1 MDKYG
6 YETAPFS
13 MLSHPTDE
21 KGYFFFI
28 SFSLYWFKDAVKIS
42 ECKAFL
48 ESSPLRSCDF
58 PTDVNKGQTG
68 ALLSSYRMQDKKTK
82 LYSVGPF
89 VYASQD
95 SKSNSHSNGY

>member
-1 MDKYG
+1 MGVDKYG

-13 MLSHPTDE
+13 MLSYPTDE
-21 KGYFFFI
+21 KGYFFFT
-28 SFSLYWFKDAVKIS
+28 SFSLNDQFNDAVKIT

-48 ESSPLRSCDF
+48 ESSPLRTCDF
-58 PTDVNKGQTG
+58 PTDVNKGQSG
-68 ALLSSYRMQDKKTK
+68 ALLSSYRLVGGEDKKTK

-95 SKSNSHSNGY
+95 SNGY